1 MKNIKIGFL
10 PLYVELYD
18 NTCPEMRPK
27 IEAFNAAVIEKIS
40 KYVDVVQAPICRLEH
55 EFEQAVSLFEE
66 EDVDAIV
73 TMHLAYSPS
82 LESSRVLA
90 ATKLPIIV
98 LDTTAEYDF
107 GPLQSSD
114 EIMYNHGIHG
124 VQDMCNLLLRNGKQF
139 FVEAGHWDKSDVI
152 ERVVSCVRSAVIAKT
167 LRNAQ
172 VGVVGGEFKGMGDF
186 AVPFDD
192 LERELG
198 IQTVQYDFEW
208 GCQELEKITEDEMDA
223 YMQECKDAY
232 NLVDVS
238 RELFH
243 RSAGINLVLRNWIE
257 CNQLD
262 ATTVNFLAT
271 EDQPGL
277 PVMPFLEISR
287 SMGRGIGY
295 AGEGDVLT
303 AALTAALL
311 SVYEE
316 TTFTEMFCPDWKGN
330 SILLSHMGEININL
344 TAEKALVVEKDFP
357 FTSAENPVVAYGC
370 LKSGAAVL
378 VDIAPMGNG
387 KYSLILSEVDML
399 GVTGENNMA
408 NSVHGWFRPRSCDIS
423 QFLSKY
429 SMAGG
434 THHLVLVYGDVLAE
448 IERFGMLINF
458 NVVKI

>member
-107 GPLQSSD
+107 GSLQSSD

-232 NLVDVS
+232 NMVDVS

-448 IERFGMLINF
+448 IERFGMLMNF